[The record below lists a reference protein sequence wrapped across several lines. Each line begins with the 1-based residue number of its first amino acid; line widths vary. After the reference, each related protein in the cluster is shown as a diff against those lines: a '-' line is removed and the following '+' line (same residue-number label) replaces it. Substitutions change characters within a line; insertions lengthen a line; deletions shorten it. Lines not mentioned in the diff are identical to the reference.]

1 MRGAVLFITLISTV
15 DAFFFGFAYGFNS
28 RHSLIVDPS
37 LPPVKQVAEKDKLS
51 VKISDL
57 EKAPEGTRDSITRA
71 ARNGIVKVG
80 KDGAFNPDQAV
91 TKGDFV
97 AWVVALRKLPAASPK
112 TPTFADVPAKDPN
125 YQAAERAVKAKLISV
140 AAKGTTKPIFKAS
153 KPLNRE
159 ELAEWYCI
167 LTGEI
172 SMANKLTKAE
182 IEEYLAYNPASSTK
196 GDKTFGDVS
205 QLSSNTKKY
214 VALANKHGILKQVFG
229 TDPYDKN
236 EQNTYL
242 LPKQSVRRAQ
252 AIQML
257 MTINKE

>member
-28 RHSLIVDPS
+28 RHSLIIDPS
-37 LPPVKQVAEKDKLS
+37 LPPVKQVEEKAKVN

-71 ARNGIVKVG
+71 ARSGIIKLG
-80 KDGAFNPDQAV
+80 KEGAFNPDQPV
-91 TKGDFV
+91 TKGDFIS
-97 AWVVALRKLPAASPK
+97 WVVALRKLPAASPK
-112 TPTFADVPAKDPN
+112 TPTFADVPAKNPN
-125 YQAAERAVKAKLISV
+125 YQAAEKAVKAKLIS
-140 AAKGTTKPIFKAS
+140 APSKGKTKPTFNAS
-153 KPLNRE
+153 KPITRE
-159 ELAEWYCI
+159 ELAHWYCI
-167 LTGEI
+167 LTGET
-172 SMANKLTKAE
+172 SMADKLTKAE
-182 IEEYLAYNPASSTK
+182 VDEYLAYNPASSTK
-196 GDKTFGDVS
+196 GDKTFGDVA
-205 QLSSNTKKY
+205 QLSSGTKKY
-214 VALANKHGILKQVFG
+214 VALANKHGILKQTFG

-236 EQNTYL
+236 EQNTYF